1 MPVKNNGP
9 GALGRPAMTRKSK
22 IDPEYPQ
29 WAESK
34 MRAIENRRLKELRT
48 VVRESMPE
56 IMSIIAE
63 EQETGPESIRH
74 DGDSDMVRRIQNR
87 FRIMRDRLSRR
98 LKTDPLERDVRRCA
112 DYTDRRQLKEWQR
125 SVRATLGI
133 DIHDDF
139 FLGERYDL
147 MLKRWVEQNVS
158 FITSIESS
166 YFDDMESIVIE
177 GFSKGRTPAAI
188 SADIQRRFGVTKS
201 KANLLARDQVGTLS
215 ADLTR
220 VRQQSAG
227 VEEYIW
233 SSSGDERVRATLGI
247 DIHDD
252 FFLGERYD
260 LMLKRWVEQNVSF
273 ITSIESSYFDDME
286 SIVIEGFSKGR
297 TPAAISADIQ
307 RRFGVTKSKANL
319 LARDQVGTLSA
330 DLTRVRQ
337 QSAGVEEYIW
347 SSSGD
352 ERVREC
358 HRELNGKKFRY
369 DDPPAMWYMTKHGKV
384 YSGRHC
390 NPGEDYQCRCVA
402 KPVFNFDRLNSAA
415 FKERKP

>member
-1 MPVKNNGP
+1 
-9 GALGRPAMTRKSK
+9 
-22 IDPEYPQ
+22 
-29 WAESK
+29 
-34 MRAIENRRLKELRT
+34 
-48 VVRESMPE
+48 
-56 IMSIIAE
+56 MSIIAE

-158 FITSIESS
+158 FITSIES
-166 YFDDMESIVIE
+166 
-177 GFSKGRTPAAI
+177 G
-188 SADIQRRFGVTKS
+188 
-201 KANLLARDQVGTLS
+201 
-215 ADLTR
+215 
-220 VRQQSAG
+220 
-227 VEEYIW
+227 
-233 SSSGDERVRATLGI
+233 
-247 DIHDD
+247 
-252 FFLGERYD
+252 
-260 LMLKRWVEQNVSF
+260 
-273 ITSIESSYFDDME
+273 YFDDME